1 MKTPN
6 TIEQE
11 INEIRLQ
18 IYEETKNM
26 TIRERV
32 ERVNRIGEAAAK
44 KYGFKRVAISRN
56 ISAQTALLFTG
67 RRAKRQNTCGDLPPS
82 TYDKLKIFAPT
93 RPQVA
98 AWRPQPPYNFHD
110 TVFTN

>member
-26 TIRERV
+26 TVRERV

-44 KYGFKRVAISRN
+44 KYGFKRVA
-56 ISAQTALLFTG
+56 SA
-67 RRAKRQNTCGDLPPS
+67 KE
-82 TYDKLKIFAPT
+82 I
-93 RPQVA
+93 V
-98 AWRPQPPYNFHD
+98 
-110 TVFTN
+110 